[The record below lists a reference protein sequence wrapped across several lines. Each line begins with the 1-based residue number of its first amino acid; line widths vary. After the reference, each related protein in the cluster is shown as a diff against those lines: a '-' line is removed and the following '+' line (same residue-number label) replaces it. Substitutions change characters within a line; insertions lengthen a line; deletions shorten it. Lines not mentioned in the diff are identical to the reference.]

1 MSNAYAVIKSL
12 TGQVFAVSAEGVRRQ
27 VFEGEAVFAGDRLET
42 DAAGSVTLQLPNGE
56 ELTLGSSATW
66 QAGEFTEADASQ
78 ADAQPLS
85 DLEQAIADGFDPTTQ
100 LDPTAAGPGTGAAGG
115 SGGGSHSAVMLS
127 ETGQRVE
134 AVTGF
139 ATEGL
144 VRSAAASDQ
153 DSGTNSNLAPLA
165 INGGNETEENTA
177 LEGRVPTARD
187 ADTVTG
193 YTLVAGPAAGS
204 GTLTFNADGTYRFDP
219 GSDFDSLAPGE
230 TRQVT
235 FSYTATDSFG
245 ATSQPAN
252 FTITITGT
260 NDAPV
265 ATGDYSISL
274 TDTSASDSFAPIEG
288 QLTAT
293 DVDSANL
300 VWSGSANGR
309 FGQLIVNADG
319 SYRYT
324 ADAAAVNALHA
335 GETAAESFTVTVT
348 DSLGATDSRV
358 INISLTGANDT
369 PKAEA
374 TQLIGGS
381 VTEDDG
387 RVTGQ
392 LVASDA
398 DANDT
403 LRYTLVG
410 NAPAGFIL
418 NADDSWSL
426 DTSLTDYQSLAAGE
440 DLTLSLDYVVTDA
453 SGASSTSTL
462 EILVAGRNDAPV
474 ATAASSAGSE
484 DDRQLSGQLVAT
496 DIDATDRLSFALND
510 DAPAGFTLNA
520 DGSWTLDT
528 TLPEYQSLPAG
539 ETLTL
544 QLPYTVSDASGA
556 TSTSTLTVAITG
568 ANDAPVASATN
579 DAINEDQTINGQL
592 TARDVDAGEVLSFA
606 ADAPLPAGFTLD
618 NNGSW
623 TFDAGV
629 DAYQHLAQGTT
640 LTLDIPFTVTDALG
654 ASSSSTLQLTVTGTN
669 DAPIAQAASASA
681 LEGGVTS
688 AGPVESATEGAAITL
703 TITTT
708 TPGEAVSFDWAFS
721 TSDYLPYDDFAY
733 VQVNGEPVGTLSS
746 VSTVGDYGSSGTH
759 SFNHNFA
766 VPGTYTLVI
775 GVADVRDTSHD
786 SRLQLSN
793 LSPNT
798 SVASQVGSASQ
809 NGSGWVLTSSGAD
822 GQTLANTLKPSPV
835 SGQLQASDVDD
846 GATLTFSLSGPAPA
860 GFALADNGAWSF
872 DATNAAYDKLAAGEI
887 QQLIIPYQVTDE
899 HGASGQSTLTLTIT
913 GTNDAP
919 VATATT
925 ASTAEDAPV
934 IGGTLAASDID
945 GDTLTYSL
953 TGSAP
958 AGFTLNGDGTWSLD
972 PSNAAYQHL
981 ADGASMTL
989 TVPFTTTDGTLSSS
1003 STLTITV
1010 TGVNDVPVVTEAVA
1024 AASEGDGVISGKL
1037 VATDADDGAVLT
1049 HETSDNVAGF
1059 TLGKDGSWSFDSSD
1073 AAYDYLKAGEEL
1085 VIQVPVTVTDEHNAS
1100 TKTTLT
1106 ITLTGTNDAP
1116 VANSVAVSGAEDQA
1130 ARIPVTLSGSD
1141 VDGTIPGF
1149 TIGSL
1154 PEHGT
1159 LYSSANGGAAL
1170 QVGDQVT
1177 GPVYFAPATDW
1188 NGSTTFE
1195 YSAVDNNGA
1204 LSAPKSVTL
1213 NITPVNDAPVAAPTT
1228 ASAVEDA
1235 PEIGG
1240 KLTATDVDGDTLSY
1254 SLVSPAP
1261 AGFALNTDGSWT
1273 FDPSDAAYQAL
1284 AEGETRII
1292 SVPFSATD
1300 GSLSSS
1306 STLTLT
1312 VTGTNDAPVVSGAI
1326 TAGTDEDAAP
1336 QTVNLLGN
1344 ASDLDT
1350 TDVLSITGLQE
1361 TSGNDASGVT
1371 FDAASGSLRI
1381 DPSAY
1386 GYLAVG
1392 ESLTLTYEY
1401 QVADG
1406 NGGLVDTSA
1415 TITIN
1420 GRNDAP
1426 VVTAAID
1433 TASHEDAGAFSVD
1446 LLAKASDIDKSDVL
1460 GISNLKLVG
1469 TGDIAGVSL
1478 SGNALQV
1485 DPSAYSYLAAGE
1497 KLVLTYSY
1505 DVVDNNGGVTPTTA
1519 TVTVEGRND
1528 APLIDS
1534 TLQTGTVSERAD
1546 RTVGENAGTLST
1558 SGDFGFTD
1566 ADLSN
1571 SHTLSSQLISA
1582 TDADG
1587 KPVAALGNLVASL
1600 ADSAQGDGV
1609 GSVHWDYSVAA
1620 GALDYLGAG
1629 ETITL
1634 VYRLSVADDSAATAS
1649 RDVTVTLTGS
1659 NDAPIVSGVVG
1670 FSTNE
1675 DAPSYTL
1682 DLLQNATDEDANDVL
1697 SVSNLQLL
1705 GSGNTAGIT
1714 FDAATNS
1721 LAVDPSAYD
1730 YLAAGEKVV
1739 LNYSYDV
1746 SDSNGG
1752 VTQATASITI
1762 EGRNDAP
1769 VVTNTSV
1776 TVAEESTGTPLQI
1789 TAPTDVDTSNILSIT
1804 VTGLPDIGRITLND
1818 GTTVQNGQSL
1828 TLAQLQGLKFDGP
1841 ADYTAGQQ
1849 VGTFTYSVSDGTTSV
1864 VGSVALAVNPINDAP
1879 VANDDLGVITG
1890 LKGSYYAYNDG
1901 IDGSN
1906 LGSLAQATAFIA
1918 THQPNATFIASRLD
1932 YGNGVS
1938 NNLGSDGQLQ
1948 RFLGSDAA
1956 SLSNDPVNSSD
1967 AIIKL
1972 AGDINLNA
1980 GTYQIRVRADDGYRV
1995 LIDGKV
2001 VAEYNANQ
2009 STTTRDGSTFQ
2020 ITESGPHQIEI
2031 VYWDQGGAAQL
2042 KVELRPDGGN
2052 YSVVGGSQI
2061 SHADNA
2067 SLVTNEDTA
2076 LTIDP
2081 SVLLGND
2088 VDVDG
2093 DALSIISVQN
2103 AVNGTVALVDG
2114 KVVFTPAANFNGNG
2128 SFSYTVNDGKGGS
2141 DTASVTVGV
2150 KPVNDVPTAANQ
2162 TLVIN
2167 EDTPVSGKIV
2177 ATDADNDTLSYTL
2190 LTAASHGSLALNT
2203 ATGAYTYTP
2212 AANYNGADSFTV
2224 RVSDGKGGL
2233 VDSVVTL
2240 GITPVNDAPIATTQ
2254 VLSTNEDTPVTGK
2267 VIAQDV
2273 DGDTLSYQLIGDASH
2288 GTLVINPGTGSFTY
2302 TPAANY
2308 NGTDSFTVRVS
2319 DGNGS
2324 FTDNVIAI
2332 GINAVNDAPETANQS
2347 QDVAEDGQLDGA
2359 ITATDVDGD
2368 KLAYALVSGPQNGG
2382 LLLDTETGS
2391 YSYRLNP
2398 GYNGS
2403 DSFSIRVSDG
2413 NGGTVV
2419 SKVDVTVQ
2427 PVNDAPVVTP
2437 IALAAMA
2444 EDGSMV
2450 ITSEQLLGGAT
2461 DPDGDSL
2468 TVVDLQV
2475 ASGNGSLT
2483 SNPDGTWTFTPAKD
2497 WNGNVSFDF
2506 GVSDGSV
2513 TVANTASLVVN
2524 AVNDDPVTATDS
2536 ATTLED
2542 TAVTL
2547 DVLAND
2553 RDVDGDTLTL
2563 TGGTAEH
2570 GSVSVVDG
2578 KLVYTPD
2585 ANFSG
2590 TDTITYGVS
2599 DGQQGIATGTATVS
2613 IGAVA
2618 DAPTLSA
2625 AQPTDR
2631 PAATGLLLQSWSGL
2645 ALGNSG
2651 TGAAAATLKSV
2662 IDAAGTPNSS
2672 ATLNDA
2678 HLDSVIAGV
2687 ANKLTGLVYLE
2698 AGQTYTFSGVADD
2711 SVAIVVGG
2719 TTVTSATWG
2728 GNNGQFSG
2736 SYTATASGYYTLDIY
2751 QHNQS
2756 GPGNLDVN
2764 VRVGNGVVQDLS
2776 SLALYTQASDLT
2788 GEGVRIS
2795 ELNGADGK
2803 GYYAEYGYN
2812 EGAEDTAIP
2821 LSRLE
2826 AALVDR
2832 DGSETLSVEVS
2843 QIPTGAKLSD
2853 GTHEFIA
2860 TDALSSVDVSGWN
2873 LANLSITP
2881 AADANADFTLKVTA
2895 TATEST
2901 GDNASTSLDL
2911 PVTVHAVNDAPTG
2924 ADNLIQTNEDTPR
2937 SFSAADFGFQDI
2949 DAGDSLRAIRID
2961 SLPSTGSLTLGGQP
2975 VTIGMLVTA
2984 ANIASLLYS
2993 PAANA
2998 NGDNTFTFSVQ
3009 DQSGAFSASSNTLTV
3024 RTLAVDDA
3032 PELANITV
3040 SIAENQPS
3048 GVTIA
3053 DLSDRFTGTD
3063 LDRDGE
3069 ALSYSITGGNE
3080 AGLFSINANT
3090 GVITLASGKALD
3102 YETAISHKLQVS
3114 ASDGHS
3120 SATAVVTVN
3129 VGNVNDNG
3137 VVLIDSDTADN
3148 RVIENAVTGT
3158 RVGITAL
3165 GTDADRGTTVTYSL
3179 LDNADGRFAIDPK
3192 TGVVTVADGSKLDY
3206 ETANRHTVVVQ
3217 ALSSDGSTQTASYT
3231 IALGDADDSAP
3242 AVNAGQNFS
3251 YGENQPLNAAVAHV
3265 EASDNVAVTGYRF
3278 SNGTH
3283 VSDDGLFRID
3293 DSGTIRL
3300 TAAGSA
3306 ATSASNDY
3314 ETGSNSF
3321 TLQVQA
3327 RDAAGNLSPA
3337 TDITLNVQPE
3347 PGLIQIG
3354 GGGNNN
3360 GDNAIAGGKGNDVL
3374 LGDVGGTLTTVQ
3386 PATNYNVALLVDVS
3400 SSMSTA
3406 RMTLMKDA
3414 LKAFVS
3420 DLAGHD
3426 GVINVTLISFSTGAQ
3441 TLLTVQDFD
3450 SASEVSALQA
3460 AINNL
3465 SANGNTNYEAAFNA
3479 ATSWLS
3485 GQPSS
3490 GYQNLTYLLTDGD
3503 PTAYIDAN
3511 GNTKT
3516 SSSTTATVFEN
3527 ALDGFAPLSAI
3538 SQVHAIGIG
3547 SGINE
3552 TYLKFFD
3559 NTSVA
3564 SNATISFGT
3573 ADKTTN
3579 LATFDSSAPG
3589 ALGSASSWSGGTISD
3604 GALRVTSAANST
3616 AFTVADNSRLSF
3628 ELTTA
3633 NWRSSGKEAGRDA
3646 LKWEIQKEA
3655 IGSDGTV
3662 SWTTIDSGTNAGSI
3676 TSIALS
3682 AGDYRLVYLVED
3694 HSNNG
3699 NTATLVID
3707 NISVAT
3713 PVPIVYSAPVGNVD
3727 IVNSAADLQTAL
3739 HGGSSSTSPVSVGN
3753 DTVNG
3758 GAGHDII
3765 FGDVINTDALPWGV
3779 NGNPVR
3785 PSDLPE
3791 GSGVSALSRFLE
3803 LKSGSAPT
3811 DQQLYDYIRA
3821 NHEHFN
3827 VIGDT
3832 RGGNDTLDGGA
3843 GNDILYGQGGNDI
3856 LIGGEGDDIL
3866 YGGTG
3871 SDTFVWKAGDL
3882 GQDVVKDFNIGQ
3894 GDRIDLSDL
3903 LADMDKSSSLDAYL
3917 RVDTTTSTLQIS
3929 TTGQLDQGGA
3939 ADVSIALQNDGT
3951 AINLASYGGD
3961 SAAVI
3966 DSLIAKQIVQV
3977 DH

>member
-1 MSNAYAVIKSL
+1 MSSNYVIVKSVI
-12 TGQVFAVSAEGVRRQ
+12 GQAFAISSDGVRRALL
-27 VFEGEAVFAGDRLET
+27 EGDRLFTGDQVLTEP
-42 DAAGSVTLQLPNGE
+42 GSAVTLELPNGE
-56 ELTLGSSATW
+56 LVSLGESASW
-66 QAGEFTEADASQ
+66 QAGEFAEASPVEPISA
-78 ADAQPLS
+78 
-85 DLEQAIADGFDPTTQ
+85 LEQAIADGFDPTTD
-100 LDPTAAGPGTGAAGG
+100 LEATAAGPGAGSGAGG
-115 SGGGSHSAVMLS
+115 SGGGHTAIVLD
-127 ETGQRVE
+127 ETGEQVQATIGFPTDGLTSAAFE
-134 AVTGF
+134 TAEENGTFSTIFVDTAAPAAPAVSLELDSGSSHGDRITNDG
-139 ATEGL
+139 GL
-144 VRSAAASDQ
+144 VLAGIEPGATVEYSTDGGQTWTSTFTPVEGSNTVSVRQTDVAGNTSATTTVSFTLDTQVASPIVALQ
-153 DSGTNSNLAPLA
+153 TDSGTSGSDLITNSGALIITGLETSATVQYSTDGGHTWTSTFTPVE
-165 INGGNETEENTA
+165 GGNTVAVRQTDVAGNTSAATTVSFTLDTQVVSPIVALQTDSGTSGSDLITNSGALIITGIEAGATVEYSTDGGQTWTSTFTPVEGSNTVSVRQTDVAGNTSGATTVSFVLDTQAPAITAGQQFTYDENQPANAVIGSVSAQDTVGVVA
-177 LEGRVPTARD
+177 FRFADSGNSTSADGYFQIDSLGRITLTQAGAAAGVNDFEQAPNSHGYAIEAIDAAGNVSSANVTLSEANVNDNAPHAADDSLQAVEDTPVTFLANELLGNDSD
-187 ADTVTG
+187 ADGNGLTIAGVT
-193 YTLVAGPAAGS
+193 S
-204 GTLTFNADGTYRFDP
+204 GVGGTAVLNADG
-219 GSDFDSLAPGE
+219 S
-230 TRQVT
+230 VT
-235 FSYTATDSFG
+235 FTPNANFNGTADFSYTVSDGTHISAPATVTVDVT
-245 ATSQPAN
+245 AV
-252 FTITITGT
+252 

-265 ATGDYSISL
+265 AEASL
-274 TDTSASDSFAPIEG
+274 GQATEDSGVLEG
-288 QLTAT
+288 QLTANE
-293 DVDSANL
+293 VD
-300 VWSGSANGR
+300 
-309 FGQLIVNADG
+309 
-319 SYRYT
+319 
-324 ADAAAVNALHA
+324 A
-335 GETAAESFTVTVT
+335 G
-348 DSLGATDSRV
+348 DSLSFD
-358 INISLTGANDT
+358 
-369 PKAEA
+369 
-374 TQLIGGS
+374 
-381 VTEDDG
+381 
-387 RVTGQ
+387 
-392 LVASDA
+392 
-398 DANDT
+398 
-403 LRYTLVG
+403 
-410 NAPAGFIL
+410 L
-418 NADDSWSL
+418 NG
-426 DTSLTDYQSLAAGE
+426 T
-440 DLTLSLDYVVTDA
+440 
-453 SGASSTSTL
+453 
-462 EILVAGRNDAPV
+462 
-474 ATAASSAGSE
+474 
-484 DDRQLSGQLVAT
+484 
-496 DIDATDRLSFALND
+496 
-510 DAPAGFTLNA
+510 APAGFTLASN
-520 DGSWTLDT
+520 GTWTLDT
-528 TLPEYQSLPAG
+528 
-539 ETLTL
+539 
-544 QLPYTVSDASGA
+544 SDA
-556 TSTSTLTVAITG
+556 
-568 ANDAPVASATN
+568 
-579 DAINEDQTINGQL
+579 
-592 TARDVDAGEVLSFA
+592 
-606 ADAPLPAGFTLD
+606 
-618 NNGSW
+618 
-623 TFDAGV
+623 
-629 DAYQHLAQGTT
+629 AYQHLAKDQT
-640 LTLDIPFTVTDALG
+640 LTLQVPFTVTDAAG
-654 ASSSSTLQLTVTGTN
+654 ASSTDSLTLVITGTN
-669 DAPIAQAASASA
+669 DLPVAQAASATA
-681 LEGGVTS
+681 I
-688 AGPVESATEGAAITL
+688 EGATTSVGAVSDATDGSAIVL
-703 TITTT
+703 TVTTT
-708 TPGEAVSFDWAFS
+708 NPGEAVSFDWQFA
-721 TSDYLPYDDFAY
+721 TSDYLPFNDFAF
-733 VQVNGEPVGTLSS
+733 VQVNGQPVQLLSNVAS
-746 VSTVGDYGSSGTH
+746 VGDGGSSGTQGF
-759 SFNHNFA
+759 SYQFNS
-766 VPGTYTLVI
+766 PGTYTLVI
-775 GVADVRDTSHD
+775 GVADARDGGID
-786 SRLQLSN
+786 STLSLSN
-793 LSPNT
+793 LSANAT
-798 SVASQVGSASQ
+798 LSLSAGTVTPTA
-809 NGSGWVLTSSGAD
+809 NGWTLTTNGANNADLSGLLQLGT
-822 GQTLANTLKPSPV
+822 V
-835 SGQLQASDVDD
+835 SGQLVATDVDQ
-846 GATLTFSLSGPAPA
+846 GATLTFSVNGIAPA
-860 GFALADNGAWSF
+860 GFSLSSDGRWTF
-872 DATNAAYDKLAAGEI
+872 DATDSAYDSLAAGET
-887 QQLIIPYQVTDE
+887 QDLVVPYQVTDE
-899 HGASGQSTLTLTIT
+899 HGGVGASTLTITVT

-958 AGFTLNGDGTWSLD
+958 AGFILNSDGTWSLD
-972 PSNAAYQHL
+972 PSDAAYQHL
-981 ADGASMTL
+981 ADGASMTF

-1010 TGVNDVPVVTEAVA
+1010 TGVNDKPVVTEAVA
-1024 AASEGDGVISGKL
+1024 AASEDDGVIFGEL
-1037 VATDADDGAVLT
+1037 MATDADDGAVLT
-1049 HETSDNVAGF
+1049 YETSDNVAGF

-1085 VIQVPVTVTDEHNAS
+1085 VIQVPVTVTDEHDAS
-1100 TKTTLT
+1100 TQTTLT

-1116 VANSVAVSGAEDQA
+1116 VANAVAVSGAEDQA

-1141 VDGTIPGF
+1141 VDGTISGF

-1170 QVGDQVT
+1170 EVGDQIT
-1177 GPVYFAPATDW
+1177 GPVYFAPAKDW

-1195 YSAVDNNGA
+1195 YSAIDNNGA
-1204 LSAPKSVTL
+1204 SSDPKSVTL

-1235 PEIGG
+1235 PAIGG

-1261 AGFALNTDGSWT
+1261 AGFALNADGSWT

-1284 AEGETRII
+1284 AEGETRVI

-1336 QTVNLLGN
+1336 QTINLLGN

-1350 TDVLSITGLQE
+1350 TDVLSVIALKE

-1371 FDAASGSLRI
+1371 FDAASGSLRL
-1381 DPSAY
+1381 DPNNY

-1415 TITIN
+1415 TITID

-1469 TGDIAGVSL
+1469 TGDTAGVSL

-1485 DPSAYSYLAAGE
+1485 DPGAYGYLAAGE

-1505 DVVDNNGGVTPTTA
+1505 DVVDNKGGVTPTTA

-1600 ADSAQGDGV
+1600 ADSAQGNGV

-1634 VYRLSVADDSAATAS
+1634 VYRVSVADDSAATAS

-1697 SVSNLQLL
+1697 SVSNLQLV

-1714 FDAATNS
+1714 FDAPTNS

-1789 TAPTDVDTSNILSIT
+1789 TAPTDVDTSNVLSIT

-1818 GTTVQNGQSL
+1818 GTTVQNGQTL

-1879 VANDDLGVITG
+1879 VANDDIGVISG

-1918 THQPNATFIASRLD
+1918 THQPNATFIATRLD

-1938 NNLGSDGQLQ
+1938 NDLGSDGQLQ

-2009 STTTRDGSTFQ
+2009 STTTRDGATFQ

-2042 KVELRPDGGN
+2042 KVEMRPVGGN
-2052 YSVVGGSQI
+2052 YSVVGGAQL
-2061 SHADNA
+2061 SHADNVA
-2067 SLVTNEDTA
+2067 LVTDEDTA
-2076 LTIDP
+2076 LTIEP

-2093 DALSIISVQN
+2093 DVLAITSVQN
-2103 AVNGTVALVDG
+2103 AMNGTVALVDG

-2128 SFSYTVNDGKGGS
+2128 SFSYTVSDGNGGS

-2162 TLVIN
+2162 TLVTN

-2240 GITPVNDAPIATTQ
+2240 GITPVNDAPTATTQ

-2302 TPAANY
+2302 SPAANY

-2382 LLLDTETGS
+2382 LLLNTETGS
-2391 YSYRLNP
+2391 YSYRPNP

-2444 EDGSMV
+2444 EDGSMI

-2497 WNGNVSFDF
+2497 WNGDVSFDF

-2524 AVNDDPVTATDS
+2524 AVNDDPFTATDS

-2570 GSVSVVDG
+2570 GSVSVVNG

-2599 DGQQGIATGTATVS
+2599 DGQQGTATGTATVS

-2662 IDAAGTPNSS
+2662 IDAAGTPSSS
-2672 ATLNDA
+2672 ATLSDA
-2678 HLDSVIAGV
+2678 HLDSVTAGV

-2719 TTVTSATWG
+2719 TAVASATWG
-2728 GNNGQFSG
+2728 GSNGQFSG
-2736 SYTATASGYYTLDIY
+2736 SYTAAASGYYTLDIY

-2764 VRVGNGVVQDLS
+2764 VRVGNGVIQDLS

-2832 DGSETLSVEVS
+2832 DGSETLSIEVS

-2853 GTHEFIA
+2853 GTHEFTA
-2860 TDALSSVDVSGWN
+2860 TDTLNSVDVSGWN
-2873 LANLSITP
+2873 LANLSLRP
-2881 AADANADFTLKVTA
+2881 PQDFNGTLNLTVTA
-2895 TATEST
+2895 TTTETANGNQS
-2901 GDNASTSLDL
+2901 NASLQL
-2911 PVTVHAVNDAPTG
+2911 VVTVYPINDTPIASNDLASTP
-2924 ADNLIQTNEDTPR
+2924 EDTP
-2937 SFSAADFGFQDI
+2937 
-2949 DAGDSLRAIRID
+2949 
-2961 SLPSTGSLTLGGQP
+2961 
-2975 VTIGMLVTA
+2975 
-2984 ANIASLLYS
+2984 
-2993 PAANA
+2993 
-2998 NGDNTFTFSVQ
+2998 
-3009 DQSGAFSASSNTLTV
+3009 
-3024 RTLAVDDA
+3024 
-3032 PELANITV
+3032 
-3040 SIAENQPS
+3040 
-3048 GVTIA
+3048 
-3053 DLSDRFTGTD
+3053 
-3063 LDRDGE
+3063 
-3069 ALSYSITGGNE
+3069 
-3080 AGLFSINANT
+3080 
-3090 GVITLASGKALD
+3090 
-3102 YETAISHKLQVS
+3102 
-3114 ASDGHS
+3114 
-3120 SATAVVTVN
+3120 
-3129 VGNVNDNG
+3129 
-3137 VVLIDSDTADN
+3137 
-3148 RVIENAVTGT
+3148 
-3158 RVGITAL
+3158 
-3165 GTDADRGTTVTYSL
+3165 
-3179 LDNADGRFAIDPK
+3179 
-3192 TGVVTVADGSKLDY
+3192 
-3206 ETANRHTVVVQ
+3206 
-3217 ALSSDGSTQTASYT
+3217 
-3231 IALGDADDSAP
+3231 
-3242 AVNAGQNFS
+3242 
-3251 YGENQPLNAAVAHV
+3251 
-3265 EASDNVAVTGYRF
+3265 
-3278 SNGTH
+3278 
-3283 VSDDGLFRID
+3283 
-3293 DSGTIRL
+3293 
-3300 TAAGSA
+3300 
-3306 ATSASNDY
+3306 
-3314 ETGSNSF
+3314 
-3321 TLQVQA
+3321 
-3327 RDAAGNLSPA
+3327 
-3337 TDITLNVQPE
+3337 ITLNVLVNDGDVDGDLLTITSATTSNGSVIINADNSLTFTPANNFS
-3347 PGLIQIG
+3347 GTAQINYSIVDGKG
-3354 GGGNNN
+3354 GTSSAQATVTVKPVADAPLLSPTADIFQLTAGSTVISTGSTDTPVTNAAAEAGKGISQANLEAELGVAAGFLDNRFNPTGSNVTHTGNVDVIDGKVTHSDHLMSAGSRITWNYAFSNGENDPSEVSRGFNDLVVLVVTRPSGVRETLLVDSSEQKFPAFTSNGSFSYNATESGNYSFSWLVLNGGDDRKDSSLSLSTASFSRAGDNTSYGAMVKLPVTAMLADNDGSESMTLLLSGIPVGVMLSAGSNN
-3360 GDNAIAGGKGNDVL
+3360 GDGSWTLSSAELNNLYLFTPSGFS
-3374 LGDVGGTLTTVQ
+3374 GTL
-3386 PATNYNVALLVDVS
+3386 N
-3400 SSMSTA
+3400 
-3406 RMTLMKDA
+3406 
-3414 LKAFVS
+3414 
-3420 DLAGHD
+3420 
-3426 GVINVTLISFSTGAQ
+3426 
-3441 TLLTVQDFD
+3441 LTV
-3450 SASEVSALQA
+3450 
-3460 AINNL
+3460 
-3465 SANGNTNYEAAFNA
+3465 T
-3479 ATSWLS
+3479 
-3485 GQPSS
+3485 
-3490 GYQNLTYLLTDGD
+3490 
-3503 PTAYIDAN
+3503 
-3511 GNTKT
+3511 
-3516 SSSTTATVFEN
+3516 
-3527 ALDGFAPLSAI
+3527 AI
-3538 SQVHAIGIG
+3538 S
-3547 SGINE
+3547 SELN
-3552 TYLKFFD
+3552 
-3559 NTSVA
+3559 
-3564 SNATISFGT
+3564 
-3573 ADKTTN
+3573 
-3579 LATFDSSAPG
+3579 DSSASVSDTFSVSI
-3589 ALGSASSWSGGTISD
+3589 AATTIT
-3604 GALRVTSAANST
+3604 VTSATEAGQIING
-3616 AFTVADNSRLSF
+3616 
-3628 ELTTA
+3628 TTA
-3633 NWRSSGKEAGRDA
+3633 N
-3646 LKWEIQKEA
+3646 
-3655 IGSDGTV
+3655 
-3662 SWTTIDSGTNAGSI
+3662 
-3676 TSIALS
+3676 
-3682 AGDYRLVYLVED
+3682 
-3694 HSNNG
+3694 
-3699 NTATLVID
+3699 
-3707 NISVAT
+3707 
-3713 PVPIVYSAPVGNVD
+3713 
-3727 IVNSAADLQTAL
+3727 DLIRGYA
-3739 HGGSSSTSPVSVGN
+3739 GN
-3753 DTVNG
+3753 DTITG
-3758 GAGHDII
+3758 GAGHDLIYGGA
-3765 FGDVINTDALPWGV
+3765 GDDTL
-3779 NGNPVR
+3779 NG
-3785 PSDLPE
+3785 
-3791 GSGVSALSRFLE
+3791 GSGNDQLFGGVGVDT
-3803 LKSGSAPT
+3803 LK
-3811 DQQLYDYIRA
+3811 
-3821 NHEHFN
+3821 
-3827 VIGDT
+3827 GDA
-3832 RGGNDTLDGGA
+3832 GNDYLDGGA
-3843 GNDILYGQGGNDI
+3843 GNDLLNGGA
-3856 LIGGEGDDIL
+3856 GDDIL
-3866 YGGTG
+3866 RGGLGNDQLTGGTG
-3871 SDTFVWKAGDL
+3871 ADLFLWQRGDL
-3882 GQDVVKDFNIGQ
+3882 GNDIIREFNAAE
-3894 GDRIDLSDL
+3894 GDRIDLRDL
-3903 LADMDKSSSLDAYL
+3903 LQGENDGNILSYL

-3929 TTGQLDQGGA
+3929 TTGALNASGSN
-3939 ADVSIALQNDGT
+3939 ADVTIKLENDGS
-3951 AINLASYGGD
+3951 AVDLSSYGTT
-3961 SAAVI
+3961 SADI
-3966 DSLIAKQIVQV
+3966 IKSLIGQHDLIKV
-3977 DH
+3977 DHT